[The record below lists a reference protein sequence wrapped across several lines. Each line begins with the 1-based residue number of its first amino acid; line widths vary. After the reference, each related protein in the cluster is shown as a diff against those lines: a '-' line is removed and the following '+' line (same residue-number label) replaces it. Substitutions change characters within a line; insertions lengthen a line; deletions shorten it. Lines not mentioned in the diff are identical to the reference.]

1 MSDPTKPSDPTTA
14 APTTPA
20 AAPPQAAP
28 EADKPEYDRR
38 YHRIQATK
46 VKPGDLMVFPYWGH
60 VVEVVNEG
68 QDLLIEGIDPGLG
81 RFHVRGHNLIEGGTS
96 ADQYDHEEKVTK
108 TRAAELVVNSHNKPF
123 TVCFTKQTGEDR
135 VLRGRLIAAEP
146 LLGRSH
152 VEDLDVREGHRIRL
166 VDHRTIK
173 WVIVDGLKYVVR

>member
-1 MSDPTKPSDPTTA
+1 MSKPTKPSDPTTPTT
-14 APTTPA
+14 APT
-20 AAPPQAAP
+20 AAP
-28 EADKPEYDRR
+28 EADKPEYEHRF
-38 YHRIQATK
+38 HRIQATK
-46 VKPGDLMVFPYWGH
+46 VKAGDLMVFPYWGH

-96 ADQYDHEEKVTK
+96 ADQFVTEEKVTK
-108 TRAAELVVNSHNKPF
+108 TRAAEVLVSSNNKPF

-135 VLRGRLIAAEP
+135 VLRGRLLAAEP

-173 WVIVDGLKYVVR
+173 WIVVDGIKFIVR